1 MWRPDSCA
9 LGRLRDV
16 SLSGGFVEGVPS
28 RLPAWTEVYVQ
39 LGQMGFHGSECTP
52 VKGYVVRSEATGVAL
67 EWCEFAP
74 PEIRSLIDRAPGF
87 TTPAEVQAAREGLQS
102 RFNRGPSSAFK
113 ALAVCAAMLACV
125 VSARAHAGHL
135 EDLANYTGVELYK
148 EHCASCHGE
157 QGHGDGPVALSLR
170 VGVPDLTRIAARQ
183 GGAFPVDRVRSVID
197 GRTPLAPHGTRNM
210 PVWGWAFRASSTSTD
225 AQAEYRTQALIG
237 LLVDYLR
244 SIQQK

>member
-1 MWRPDSCA
+1 MSPLSESTDAVLIASCDA
-9 LGRLRDV
+9 HLTSPGVRGRATV
-16 SLSGGFVEGVPS
+16 SFHSVEESFAVENRGVPVF
-28 RLPAWTEVYVQ
+28 EN
-39 LGQMGFHGSECTP
+39 E
-52 VKGYVVRSEATGVAL
+52 
-67 EWCEFAP
+67 
-74 PEIRSLIDRAPGF
+74 
-87 TTPAEVQAAREGLQS
+87 
-102 RFNRGPSSAFK
+102 NRGPSSAFK